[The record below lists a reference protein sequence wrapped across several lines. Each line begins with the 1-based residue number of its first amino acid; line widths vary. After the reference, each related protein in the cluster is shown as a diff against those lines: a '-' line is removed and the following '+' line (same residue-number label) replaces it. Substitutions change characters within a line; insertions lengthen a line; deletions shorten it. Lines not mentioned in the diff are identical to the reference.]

1 MENFG
6 DRLYL
11 KVKEA
16 RGLLFMQGELA
27 QLTYQSYV
35 KFIDIINES
44 GEDTIQISYPVGYRA
59 DRKSIEATQ
68 TYSKESLIER
78 YQYLGLT
85 QLPINGLYQLITIV
99 ETLMG
104 DILRETLIEY
114 PIKISNKRKLD
125 AEIVLSASSLDEIK
139 IAIINSILNEIAYKS
154 PKEFAEEFKNYIS
167 INLLEKPT
175 YHKYIE
181 IKATRDIHIHNSGIA
196 NNIYLIKA
204 DTLARVKT
212 GDFLP
217 VDIQYFLESYEC
229 CLQLT
234 EILEESLNKIWPS
247 AQYRIDKQALV
258 QIEDEKELAVEKALE
273 KAEEVVVTKTGTL
286 KQRKKK
292 KHKSK

>member
-11 KVKEA
+11 KAKEA
-16 RGLLFMQGELA
+16 RNLLFMQGELA

-44 GEDTIQISYPVGYRA
+44 NEDTIQISFPVGYRA

-104 DILRETLIEY
+104 DILRETLKEF
-114 PIKISNKRKLD
+114 PVKISNKRKLD
-125 AEIVLSASSLDEIK
+125 AEIVLGASSLEEIK
-139 IAIINSILNEIAYKS
+139 IALINSILNEIAYKS
-154 PKEFAEEFKNYIS
+154 PKEFAEEFKNYIG

-181 IKATRDIHIHNSGIA
+181 IKATRDIHIHNSGIV
-196 NNIYLIKA
+196 NNIYLSKA
-204 DTLARVKT
+204 DTMARVKA

-247 AQYRIDKQALV
+247 AQYQIDKLAL
-258 QIEDEKELAVEKALE
+258 ISLEDEKDLAVEKAIE
-273 KAEEVVVTKTGTL
+273 KKVEEVVVTRTGNL
-286 KQRKKK
+286 KKRKKK
-292 KHKSK
+292 RAK